1 MLLPGLSVIALLGGG
16 GLVAPRPALSVPSAA
31 LISPPDATRLEWLD
45 ASERARRFQY
55 DLHVPEGWRVDRDP
69 NRHPG
74 VMLLHGKA
82 TCGVHPVALRPNET
96 LQTFHPVF
104 SALHS
109 AELLQHGMAKEVLNH
124 QTILLANGLAAIEQ
138 EVALHEGGMSL
149 ELYVVTAEEGSIL
162 ICETEANLWPS
173 YRTTFQRILRSFVL
187 KR

>member
-1 MLLPGLSVIALLGGG
+1 
-16 GLVAPRPALSVPSAA
+16 
-31 LISPPDATRLEWLD
+31 
-45 ASERARRFQY
+45 
-55 DLHVPEGWRVDRDP
+55 
-69 NRHPG
+69 
-74 VMLLHGKA
+74 
-82 TCGVHPVALRPNET
+82 
-96 LQTFHPVF
+96 
-104 SALHS
+104 
-109 AELLQHGMAKEVLNH
+109 MAKEVLNH